1 MVRLFAAALMLSS
14 TIGSVLDCAPTNSV
28 FKLTSMIFSPD
39 PVVKGQNATLQ
50 LAMNVPQ
57 QIDAG
62 TATYAITY
70 NFIPLTPTTQNLC
83 NVVNCPISSGT
94 LTTTSSYPIDS
105 SLSGNL
111 QVKVNW
117 KDNSSRDLICVNVRT
132 KIGSAAK
139 QLLRYSAKPV
149 LPLPM
154 CPVYQNMTYKNILKA
169 YKRVIKNSTKAK
181 KANATKVNATK
192 ANATKANA
200 TKAKL
205 RGNI

>member
-14 TIGSVLDCAPTNSV
+14 TVGSVLDCAPTNSV

-70 NFIPLTPTTQNLC
+70 NFIPLTPTTENLC

-105 SLSGNL
+105 SLSGSL
-111 QVKVNW
+111 QIKINW
-117 KDNSSRDLICVNVRT
+117 KDNSSRDLMCVSVRT
-132 KIGSAAK
+132 KVGKAAK
-139 QLLRYSAKPV
+139 QLLTYSDKPM

-154 CPVYQNMTYKNILKA
+154 CPVYENITYKNLLKA
-169 YKRVIKNSTKAK
+169 YKRAIKNSTKDK
-181 KANATKVNATK
+181 KSNGTK
-192 ANATKANA
+192 AST

-205 RGNI
+205 RGHI